1 MPPPLRLAFI
11 MYQGNMYSGGQ
22 GVYLHYITRELARLG
37 HDVHVISGRPYP
49 RLADGVVH
57 HRLHT
62 YSFWAFLNGRDE
74 HAYDHAPLAFFHP
87 WNFYEF
93 ASTRASLASL
103 FFTFSVRAYRKLAE
117 LEAHVGPFDLVH
129 DNQTLGYGVL
139 AMKQLMGKRVV
150 ASLHHPLAIDKA
162 NNLRE
167 ARDLTVRVVKELW
180 FPWRMQSYVANRI
193 DRVLTG
199 SRNSAE
205 SLSRSM
211 DIPIEH
217 ITQTPYGVDPD
228 VMRPLPD
235 IEKERGTILF
245 VGDSEDRNKG
255 ARFLIDA
262 CARLQHECDFRLLFK
277 DKKEKDMKVVP
288 PIVWRRGL
296 TRVVEYIPRLS
307 TDELVALYNRAQIVV
322 SPSLYEGFGLP
333 AAEAMACGAAVIA
346 TTAGAFPE
354 FIDHGRTGILVPPG
368 DAAALAAAIKSLLAD
383 PARCAQLGHAASAHI
398 RTNFT
403 WSRTAQRTLEVYEDV
418 LARSHVATAESSDRR
433 RRL

>member
-1 MPPPLRLAFI
+1 MKICFI

-22 GVYLHYITRELARLG
+22 GVYLHYLTRELVKLG

-49 RLADGVVH
+49 RLAEGVVH

-74 HAYDHAPLAFFHP
+74 HAYDHAHNPLEFFHP

-117 LEAHVGPFDLVH
+117 IEAATGPFDLVH
-129 DNQTLGYGVL
+129 DNQTLGYGIL
-139 AMKQLMGKRVV
+139 AMKRLMGKRVV

-162 NNLRE
+162 NNIRE
-167 ARDLTVRVVKELW
+167 ATSLPARVVKELW
-180 FPWRMQSYVANRI
+180 FPWRMQSIVANGI

-205 SLSRSM
+205 SVSRSM
-211 DIPIEH
+211 DIPLSH
-217 ITQTPYGVDPD
+217 IRQTPYGVDHD

-235 IEKERGTILF
+235 AQRVPGTILF

-255 ARFLIDA
+255 ARFLIEA
-262 CARLQHECDFRLLFK
+262 CARLQHEIDFTLLFK
-277 DKKEKDMKVVP
+277 DKKEQDMKVVP
-288 PIVWRRGL
+288 PLVWKHGL
-296 TRVVEYIPRLS
+296 KRFVEYIPRLS
-307 TDELVALYNRAQIVV
+307 TDELVRLYNSAQLVV

-333 AAEAMACGAAVIA
+333 AAEAMACGTPVVA

-354 FIDHGRTGILVPPG
+354 FIDDGRTGLLVPPG
-368 DAAALAAAIKSLLAD
+368 DPGALASAIQSLLID
-383 PARCAQLGHAASAHI
+383 PARCARMGAAASEHI
-398 RTNFT
+398 RTRFT
-403 WSRTAQRTLEVYEDV
+403 WERTAQETLGVYEDV
-418 LARSHVATAESSDRR
+418 LHGR
-433 RRL
+433 

>member
-1 MPPPLRLAFI
+1 MKICFI

-22 GVYLHYITRELARLG
+22 GVYLHYMTRELARLG
-37 HDVHVISGRPYP
+37 HEVHVISGRPYP
-49 RLADGVVH
+49 RLDDAVVH

-74 HAYDHAPLAFFHP
+74 HAYDHAHNPAEFFHP

-103 FFTFSVRAYRKLAE
+103 FFTFSVRAYRRLAE
-117 LEAHVGPFDLVH
+117 IEAESGPFDLVH
-129 DNQTLGYGVL
+129 DNQTLGYGIL

-167 ARDLTVRVVKELW
+167 ARNIVSRVQKEIW

-193 DRVLTG
+193 DMVLTG

-205 SLSRSM
+205 SVSRSM
-211 DIPIEH
+211 DIPLGH
-217 ITQTPYGVDPD
+217 IRQTPYGVDHE

-235 IEKERGTILF
+235 VAREPGTILF

-255 ARFLIDA
+255 ARFLIEA
-262 CARLQHECDFRLLFK
+262 CAKLQHEIDFRLLFK

-288 PIVWRRGL
+288 PLVWKHGL
-296 TRVVEYIPRLS
+296 KRFVEYIPRLPAAA
-307 TDELVALYNRAQIVV
+307 DLVRLYNSAQVLV

-333 AAEAMACGAAVIA
+333 AAEAMACGTAVVA

-354 FIDHGRTGILVPPG
+354 FIDDGRTGILVPPG
-368 DAAALAAAIKSLLAD
+368 DPDALAEAIKSLLLD
-383 PARCAQLGHAASAHI
+383 PERCRQMGSAASEHI
-398 RTNFT
+398 RANFT
-403 WSRTAQRTLEVYEDV
+403 WERTARETLALYDEVLRRE
-418 LARSHVATAESSDRR
+418 VAASPA
-433 RRL
+433 

>member
-1 MPPPLRLAFI
+1 MKICFI

-22 GVYLHYITRELARLG
+22 GVYLHYVTRELVRLG

-49 RLADGVVH
+49 RLAEGVVH

-74 HAYDHAPLAFFHP
+74 HAYDHEHNPAAFFHP

-117 LEAHVGPFDLVH
+117 LEAAGGPFDLVH

-139 AMKQLMGKRVV
+139 AMKRLMGKRVV

-167 ARDLTVRVVKELW
+167 AKSLPTRVAKELW
-180 FPWRMQSYVANRI
+180 FPWRMQSIVANGI
-193 DRVLTG
+193 DMVLTG
-199 SRNSAE
+199 SRNSRA

-217 ITQTPYGVDPD
+217 IRETPYGVDHD

-235 IEKERGTILF
+235 AQRVPGTVLF

-255 ARFLIDA
+255 ARFLIEA
-262 CARLQHECDFRLLFK
+262 CARLQHDVDFKLLFK
-277 DKKEKDMKVVP
+277 DKKEQDMKVVP
-288 PIVWRRGL
+288 PLVWQHGLRRF
-296 TRVVEYIPRLS
+296 VEYIPRLS
-307 TDELVALYNRAQIVV
+307 TEELVRLYNSAQLVV

-333 AAEAMACGAAVIA
+333 AAEAMACGAPVIA

-354 FIDHGRTGILVPPG
+354 FIDDGRTGILMPPG
-368 DAAALAAAIKSLLAD
+368 DALALAAAMKSLLLD
-383 PARCAQLGHAASAHI
+383 PERCARMGAAASDHI
-398 RTNFT
+398 RATFT
-403 WSRTAQRTLEVYEDV
+403 WERTARVTEDLYREV
-418 LARSHVATAESSDRR
+418 LSRPRAPASA
-433 RRL
+433 